1 MSDAYPQLL
10 RTPRARWW
18 KPLIGLCLATFTL
31 ILSSVAIVFA
41 VSGVGALLGADDP
54 FSEEALSPDT
64 PLGLLA
70 NNLAIAMIIP
80 AVLLAVLVVH
90 RERPGWL
97 SSVVCRMR
105 WGLLARFFGIAAVL
119 VVVFFAA
126 TFAVPPV
133 GVGDLDPPPASR
145 LVALLAVIALTTPL
159 QAAGEE
165 FGFRGYLT
173 QAICSWFARPGVAT
187 VLAALVTA
195 TLFAL
200 AHGVQDPWLFSDR
213 LAFGLVASWLAWR
226 TGGLEAAI
234 ALHAANNLVS
244 LGYSAVEDTLSE
256 SLAASSV
263 DWEYVVLDLAMMLA
277 FAVIVHRLA
286 DRWQLTVRRVVPALD
301 VQQPAA
307 GPGVLSGPPAVGY
320 PGPRSDSPSYG
331 VQSEVPRED

>member
-10 RTPRARWW
+10 RTPRRMWW
-18 KPLIGLCLATFTL
+18 KPLIGLCLATITL
-31 ILSSVAIVFA
+31 ILSAVAIVFA
-41 VSGVGALLGADDP
+41 VSGAGAALGVDDP
-54 FSEEALSPDT
+54 FSDDALSPDM

-70 NNLAIAMIIP
+70 NNLAIAMIMP

-97 SSVVCRMR
+97 SSVDSRMR
-105 WGLLARFFGIAAVL
+105 WGVLARFFGIAALL

-133 GVGDLDPPPASR
+133 GVGDLDVPAASR

-159 QAAGEE
+159 QAAAEE

-173 QAICSWFARPGVAT
+173 QAICSWSARALVGAVVAA
-187 VLAALVTA
+187 VVTA

-200 AHGVQDPWLFSDR
+200 AHGTQDPWLFSDR

-226 TGGLEAAI
+226 TGGLEAPI

-244 LGYSAVEDTLSE
+244 LGYSAVEGTLSE
-256 SLAASSV
+256 SLSASSV
-263 DWEYVVLDLAMMLA
+263 DWEYVVLDLAMMLV

-286 DRWQLTVRRVVPALD
+286 DRWQLTERRVAPARD
-301 VQQPAA
+301 VEHAG
-307 GPGVLSGPPAVGY
+307 GPGVLSGPAAVGY
-320 PGPRSDSPSYG
+320 PEPRSDPPSYG
-331 VQSEVPRED
+331 VSSEVPRED